1 MQQPEPKVTAELTKS
16 ELDAVLRERIKQQQ
30 TKTAREAFRA
40 LSATEQR
47 NVLRKIGVRL

>member
-1 MQQPEPKVTAELTKS
+1 MQQPEKITAELTKS
-16 ELDAVLRERIKQQQ
+16 ELDTVLQQRIKQQQ
-30 TKTAREAFRA
+30 TQTAREAFRA

>member
-16 ELDAVLRERIKQQQ
+16 ELDTVLQQRIKQQQ
-30 TKTAREAFRA
+30 TQTAREAFRA

-47 NVLRKIGVRL
+47 AVLRQKGVRL